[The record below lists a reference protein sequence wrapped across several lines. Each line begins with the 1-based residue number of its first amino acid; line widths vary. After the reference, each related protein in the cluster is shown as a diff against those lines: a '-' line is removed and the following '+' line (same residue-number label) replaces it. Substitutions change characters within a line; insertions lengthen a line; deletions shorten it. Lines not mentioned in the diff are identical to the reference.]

1 MGVPAQNFADLA
13 VARALKPATGRSRV
27 LRRAMTDA
35 ERRLWY
41 HLKRVPV
48 EGTHFRRQ
56 GPIGPYIADFVCHR
70 SKLVIEI
77 DGGQHADNAEEDVDR
92 TAAMNAEGYRV
103 VRFWN
108 NEVLGNLEGV
118 LQSIVAEVEKGPTS
132 P

>member
-1 MGVPAQNFADLA
+1 MTAH
-13 VARALKPATGRSRV
+13 ARTHRARE
-27 LRRAMTDA
+27 LRRNATDA
-35 ERRLWY
+35 ERRLWRA
-41 HLKRVPV
+41 LRGLSLPFKV
-48 EGTHFRRQ
+48 RRQ
-56 GPIGPYIADFVCHR
+56 HPIGQRIADFAIPAC
-70 SKLVIEI
+70 KLVIEI